1 MISAAGRV
9 LSRATTASS
18 SRCCTSSLHH
28 FHFSLAPSRRTA
40 AAATNSSISP
50 WQMQIQMR
58 LFHHSDENLDTGDL
72 DELCTKHMQIPEEDF
87 AEGCRFLHQIG
98 LGKYGE
104 VEKIV
109 SKHPSIVNF
118 RDYDRRTPLHIAASE
133 GKLGLCQLLVEN
145 GARINRSD
153 RWSNSPLDDAIR
165 HRHLDCAEY
174 LQSIGGKFGSMSQ
187 ATNFITAASEGDLA
201 EVQTCEFLVCY
212 IMNCW

>member
-1 MISAAGRV
+1 
-9 LSRATTASS
+9 
-18 SRCCTSSLHH
+18 
-28 FHFSLAPSRRTA
+28 
-40 AAATNSSISP
+40 
-50 WQMQIQMR
+50 MR
-58 LFHHSDENLDTGDL
+58 LFHQSDENLDTGDL

-87 AEGCRFLHQIG
+87 AQGCRFLHQIG

-104 VEKIV
+104 VERNL
-109 SKHPSIVNF
+109 SKQPSIVNF

-153 RWSNSPLDDAIR
+153 RWSNSALDDAIR

-201 EVQTCEFLVCY
+201 EVQTCEFLCMLY
-212 IMNCW
+212 ELLLNI

>member
-1 MISAAGRV
+1 MISTAGRV
-9 LSRATTASS
+9 LSRATASS
-18 SRCCTSSLHH
+18 SRRCCAFMH
-28 FHFSLAPSRRTA
+28 HFSLAPPQRTA

-50 WQMQIQMR
+50 WQMQTQKR
-58 LFHHSDENLDTGDL
+58 HFHQSDENLDTGDL

-87 AEGCRFLHQIG
+87 AQGCRFLHQIG

-104 VEKIV
+104 VERIV
-109 SKHPSIVNF
+109 SKQPSIVNF

-153 RWSNSPLDDAIR
+153 RWSNSALDDAIR

-201 EVQTCEFLVCY
+201 EVQTCEFLF
-212 IMNCW
+212 M

>member
-1 MISAAGRV
+1 MMMISAAGRV
-9 LSRATTASS
+9 LSRASTASS
-18 SRCCTSSLHH
+18 SRCCASMHH
-28 FHFSLAPSRRTA
+28 FHSSLAPTRRAA
-40 AAATNSSISP
+40 AAATSSISP
-50 WQMQIQMR
+50 WQMRIQMR
-58 LFHHSDENLDTGDL
+58 LFHQSDENLDTGDL

-104 VEKIV
+104 VERIV
-109 SKHPSIVNF
+109 SKQPSIVNF

-133 GKLGLCQLLVEN
+133 GKLGLCQLLVEK

-174 LQSIGGKFGSMSQ
+174 LQSIGGKFGTMSQ

-201 EVQTCEFLVCY
+201 EVQTCEFNLCD
-212 IMNCW
+212 I

>member
-9 LSRATTASS
+9 LSRATASS
-18 SRCCTSSLHH
+18 SRCSAFMHH
-28 FHFSLAPSRRTA
+28 FYLAPKRRTA
-40 AAATNSSISP
+40 AAAPNSSSVSP
-50 WQMQIQMR
+50 WQIQIIQTR
-58 LFHHSDENLDTGDL
+58 LFHQSDENLDTGDL

-104 VEKIV
+104 VERIV
-109 SKHPSIVNF
+109 SKQPSIVNF

-201 EVQTCEFLVCY
+201 EVQTCEFYLLC
-212 IMNCW
+212 MNCY